1 MTVIRVK
8 DLSLR
13 TFIGFKPHEK
23 KHKQDVLIQL
33 EVEVETSMVEHN
45 DDYQVDGFYD
55 YRSMTKSVIKLVE
68 ESRYD
73 LLEALTRKVLDEI
86 MSNPLVKKAR
96 VEIEKPH
103 ALRYSRTV
111 SVEMSSER
119 SDAP

>member
-33 EVEVETSMVEHN
+33 KVEVETSMVEHN
-45 DDYQVDGFYD
+45 DDYQAEGFYD

-68 ESRYD
+68 ESRFD

-86 MSNPLVKKAR
+86 MSNPLVKKAK

>member
-68 ESRYD
+68 ESRFD

-86 MSNPLVKKAR
+86 MSNPLVKKAK

>member
-45 DDYQVDGFYD
+45 DDYQADGFYD

-68 ESRYD
+68 ESRFD

-86 MSNPLVKKAR
+86 MSNPLVKKAT

>member
-68 ESRYD
+68 ESRFD
-73 LLEALTRKVLDEI
+73 LLEALTRNVLDEI